1 MQMSQFHSIPAMFL
15 DMCRSKDFPGWF
27 RRVDGSWEEYSG
39 KRLEELLFFA
49 SLAFAKYGV
58 GEGKSLGIIASTSPN
73 WIVADLACE
82 VCHAPTVPLFPN
94 ISEEHFQFQCD
105 DSEIAFL
112 AVDNVD
118 VLDAGIRKHMAR
130 FRYIICF
137 DDHAKL
143 PVNGIY
149 WKSLLKEGEILSR
162 EYGTQEW
169 FKYKI
174 DTIKRSHL
182 FSVIYT
188 SGSTG
193 CPKGVELSHRNMLSM
208 VGSLESMIDPKP
220 ETDAGLSVLPVAHV
234 FERMVICFYMRKHLK
249 VYFADS
255 PKNIGV
261 IAHEVH
267 PTIGTFVPRIL
278 EKFAD
283 VITSREY
290 RLTGAKRMLVHRA
303 IRFAKK
309 NIPGHGKVRRAIYD
323 KLVYAKIREALG
335 GKFKWIISGS
345 SALNKTVYRFL
356 VNIGFPIF
364 EGYGL
369 TECCPVISVNVPQ
382 ANRMGSVG
390 KPLESLEVK
399 IGEKHEILVKGM
411 SVFQGYRNMP
421 DMNRA
426 AWTEDGFF
434 RTGDQGFLDKD
445 GFLFLTG
452 RIKEIFKTS
461 TGKYVSPVPIEL
473 ELVRHPLID
482 AAMIEANN
490 RKFVSALL
498 FIGYDEAM
506 RILGKRRADFNA
518 EEACQNPEILETLQA
533 YVDAVNR
540 KFNRW
545 EQIKKW
551 TLVAEPLAVESGMMT
566 PTFKLRRGAVEKRF
580 HDQIEK
586 MYLE

>member
-1 MQMSQFHSIPAMFL
+1 MQMNNFHSIPALFL
-15 DMCRSKDFPGWF
+15 DMCRAKDFPGWF
-27 RRVDGSWEEYSG
+27 RRVNGSWEEYSG
-39 KRLEELLFFA
+39 EKLEEMLFFA

-58 GEGKSLGIIASTSPN
+58 GEGKSLGIIANTSPN

-112 AVDNVD
+112 AVDNVEC
-118 VLDAGIRKHMAR
+118 LDPGIRKHLAR

-137 DDHAKL
+137 DDTAKL
-143 PVNGIY
+143 PINGVY
-149 WKSLLKEGEILSR
+149 WKSLLKEGEILSK
-162 EYGTQEW
+162 EYGTREW
-169 FKYKI
+169 FKYRI

-193 CPKGVELSHRNMLSM
+193 RPKGVELSHRNMLSM
-208 VGSLESMIDPKP
+208 VGSLENLIDPKP
-220 ETDAGLSVLPVAHV
+220 ETDSAMTLLPVAHV

-249 VYFADS
+249 VYFADF
-255 PKNIGV
+255 PKNAGV
-261 IAHEVH
+261 IAHEVR

-278 EKFAD
+278 ERLAEA
-283 VITSREY
+283 IASREY
-290 RLTGAKRMLVHRA
+290 KLSGPKRLLMHRA
-303 IRFAKK
+303 MLFAKK
-309 NIPGHGKVRRAIYD
+309 NVPGHGQLRRAVYD
-323 KLVYAKIREALG
+323 KLVYAKVREALG
-335 GKFKWIISGS
+335 GRFKWIISGS

-356 VNIGFPIF
+356 VNMGFPIY

-369 TECCPVISVNVPQ
+369 TECSPVISVNVPR
-382 ANRMGSVG
+382 ANKIGSVG

-399 IGEKHEILVKGM
+399 IGENHEILAKGM

-421 DMNRA
+421 EMNRA

-434 RTGDQGFLDKD
+434 RTGDQGYLDKE

-473 ELVRHPLID
+473 ELVRHPLIE
-482 AAMIEANN
+482 AAMIEAND

-506 RILGKRRADFNA
+506 RVLGKNRRDFNPD
-518 EEACQNPEILETLQA
+518 EAIHDSAILNVVQSH
-533 YVDAVNR
+533 VDTVNR
-540 KFNRW
+540 KLNHW

-551 TLVAEPLAVESGMMT
+551 TLVADPLSVEAGLIT

-586 MYLE
+586 MYIE